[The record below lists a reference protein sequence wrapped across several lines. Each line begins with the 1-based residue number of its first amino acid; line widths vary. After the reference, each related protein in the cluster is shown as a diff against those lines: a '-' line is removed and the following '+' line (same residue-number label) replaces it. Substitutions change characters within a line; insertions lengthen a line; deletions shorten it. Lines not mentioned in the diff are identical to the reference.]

1 MSSISITL
9 EIQYQIVLDAAY
21 VFTVFL
27 VAAVFI
33 VTRAYRRIF
42 KPLSNVCRKFNA
54 DSMYYRKPVPE
65 ENRKNFCC
73 EVCDICSVEQL
84 KSALNSFCIC
94 LVVFN
99 LCSVYIY
106 NAYSRKKN

>member
-1 MSSISITL
+1 MSSISITF

-33 VTRAYRRIF
+33 VTRTYRRLF
-42 KPLSNVCRKFNA
+42 KPLSNVRRKCNA
-54 DSMYYRKPVPE
+54 DPIYYRKPVPE
-65 ENRKNFCC
+65 ENRKNFCY
-73 EVCDICSVEQL
+73 EVCDICSIEQL
-84 KSALNSFCIC
+84 KSALNSFRIC

-99 LCSVYIY
+99 LCSVYI
-106 NAYSRKKN
+106 